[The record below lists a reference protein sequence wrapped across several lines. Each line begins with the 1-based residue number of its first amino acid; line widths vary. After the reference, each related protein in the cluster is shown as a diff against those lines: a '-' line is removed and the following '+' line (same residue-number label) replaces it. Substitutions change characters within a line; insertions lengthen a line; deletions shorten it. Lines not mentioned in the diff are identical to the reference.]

1 MAGDIEPRTPG
12 EGTAPPV
19 ETPQPPPPPV
29 ETPTDQPNVPRET
42 EQEPRQDWRDRRIGE
57 QQQRLRERNARI
69 AQLEAE
75 LAARGGSEAPQPGQ
89 PPQYGQQ
96 PAYQP
101 VGTPP
106 QGDIQR
112 QINEAAARLAANNVF
127 TDRCNEVAQQ
137 GRRVYTNFDQRVQ
150 RLVGL
155 VDGQDPVQVGHYN
168 DFLKAAMQT
177 GQAPRLIYELGGDLD
192 EASRIMAMDAIGMTH
207 ELTRLSMRPGTESSG
222 APPPI
227 TPLASA
233 AQSNR
238 TMVQPDD
245 PETAD
250 TLDTTEW
257 MRRRNEQMQTRR
269 QRTLG

>member
-1 MAGDIEPRTPG
+1 MAGENDPRNPG
-12 EGTAPPV
+12 EGTPPP
-19 ETPQPPPPPV
+19 EPPQPPPPPV
-29 ETPTDQPNVPRET
+29 EPPPADPASNVPRET
-42 EQEPRQDWRDRRIGE
+42 ETEPRQDWRDRRIGE

-69 AQLEAE
+69 AELEAQ
-75 LAARGGSEAPQPGQ
+75 LASQGQPPQPGQ
-89 PPQYGQQ
+89 GPGNQPYVQQQ
-96 PAYQP
+96 PTAPQ
-101 VGTPP
+101 

-155 VDGQDPVQVGHYN
+155 VDAQDPIQVNHYN

-177 GQAPRLIYELGGDLD
+177 GQAPRLIFELGGNLD
-192 EASRIMAMDAIGMTH
+192 EASRIMAMDPVGMTY
-207 ELTRLSMRPGTESSG
+207 ELTRMSMRTGSEASA
-222 APPPI
+222 APAPLTPI
-227 TPLASA
+227 ASA

-250 TLDTTEW
+250 TLETSEW
-257 MRRRNEQMQTRR
+257 MRRRTEQMQTRR

>member
-1 MAGDIEPRTPG
+1 MAGENEPRNPG
-12 EGTAPPV
+12 DGNPPP
-19 ETPQPPPPPV
+19 EPPPQPTPPPPPAQD
-29 ETPTDQPNVPRET
+29 PPPDPVPRET
-42 EQEPRQDWRDRRIGE
+42 ETEPRADWRDRRISE

-69 AQLEAE
+69 AELEAQIHQN
-75 LAARGGSEAPQPGQ
+75 GGQPPQPGQ

-96 PAYQP
+96 PAQQP
-101 VGTPP
+101 PPAFP

-112 QINEAAARLAANNVF
+112 QINEAAARMAASQEF
-127 TDRCNEVAQQ
+127 TRRCNDVAEQ
-137 GRRVYTNFDQRVQ
+137 GRRVYNNFDGRVQ

-155 VDGQDPVQVGHYN
+155 VDATDNVQVNHYN

-192 EASRIMAMDAIGMTH
+192 EASRIMAMDAVGMTY
-207 ELTRLSMRPGTESSG
+207 ELTRLSMRAGSETSA
-222 APPPI
+222 APPPLN
-227 TPLASA
+227 PA
-233 AQSNR
+233 ATAGQSNR

-250 TLDTTEW
+250 TLDTSEW